1 MNSGKKKLGFK
12 HDLYFFARRNFLF
25 FKNIFLA
32 KKNHK
37 FLFIL
42 SPPYSGSTL
51 LTQIISTSK
60 KISCNNYLATMEGQL
75 LPELRNHMFNEDRWD
90 QSNIYDWYKIKSVWM
105 KYWDRSKTILMDKTT
120 TNIMRFDEIK
130 KEFNN
135 TYAIC
140 LVRNPYA
147 VVEGIIRRNS
157 KPIEFAIEFVIKTL
171 QYQKYN
177 IENNKNLIWIKYSE
191 LCDNQDLVN
200 KKINTILPEID
211 DLDFNKFFSA
221 HNFKNEPLK
230 ITNLNNEKIS
240 KLKKVDISKI
250 NKYFLEEKELLQF
263 FNFQIIK

>member
-1 MNSGKKKLGFK
+1 MNISKKNLGFK

-42 SPPYSGSTL
+42 SPPYCGSTL

-60 KISCNNYLATMEGQL
+60 KISCNNYIATMEGQL
-75 LPELRNHMFNEDRWD
+75 LPELRNHMFNKKRWD
-90 QSNIYDWYKIKSVWM
+90 KNNIYDWYKIKSVWM
-105 KYWDRSKTILMDKTT
+105 KYWDQSKPILMDKTT

-130 KEFNN
+130 KEFDN

-140 LVRNPYA
+140 LVRNPYT
-147 VVEGIIRRNS
+147 VIEGIMRRNS
-157 KPIEFAIEFVIKTL
+157 KSIEFAVEFCIKTL

-177 IENNKNLIWIKYSE
+177 IENNKNLTWITYSE
-191 LCDNQDLVN
+191 LCDNQNLIS
-200 KKINTILPEID
+200 KKIKSILPEIN
-211 DLDFNKFFSA
+211 DLNFNKIFSA
-221 HNFKNEPLK
+221 HNFKNKSLK

-240 KLKKVDISKI
+240 KLKKTDISII
-250 NKYFLEEKELLQF
+250 NKTLLKEKEILNF

>member
-1 MNSGKKKLGFK
+1 MNINKKKLGFK

-60 KISCNNYLATMEGQL
+60 KISCNNYIATMEGQL
-75 LPELRNHMFNEDRWD
+75 LPELRNHMFNKERWD
-90 QSNIYDWYKIKSVWM
+90 KKNIYDWYKIKSVWM
-105 KYWDRSKTILMDKTT
+105 KYWDQSKPILMDKTT
-120 TNIMRFDEIK
+120 TNIMRFDDIK
-130 KEFNN
+130 KEFDS

-147 VVEGIIRRNS
+147 VIEGIMRRNS
-157 KPIEFAIEFVIKTL
+157 KPIEFAIEFCIKTL
-171 QYQKYN
+171 KYQKCN
-177 IENNKNLIWIKYSE
+177 IENNKNLTCITYSE
-191 LCDNQDLVN
+191 LCDNKDQVN
-200 KKINTILPEID
+200 KKIKTILPEIN
-211 DLDFNKFFSA
+211 DLDFNKIFSA
-221 HNFKNEPLK
+221 HNFKNKNLK

-240 KLKKVDISKI
+240 KLKKTEISII
-250 NKYFLEEKELLQF
+250 NKTFSKEKELLDF